1 MDKNNLHERLLELPL
16 FQGMSRNDLEQV
28 LMNTKFRYLTFQR
41 GKTIVNEGEMCDRF
55 FFLMEGVISS
65 TKNADDNGYCV
76 VEKLSAPD
84 ILQPERIFGLVQRYT
99 RTFKT
104 MTECNF
110 ICLGKME
117 MLTLADSYQIFR
129 LNLLN
134 IISTR
139 SQRLTNIPWRTRPR
153 SIRQK
158 IIRFIEERCLRPAG
172 DKTVSIKME
181 RLGHEIG
188 ESRLNVS
195 HELNAMHEEG
205 IIELRRSEIHVPA
218 LEKLINPAYL

>member
-1 MDKNNLHERLLELPL
+1 MEKANLHERLLELPL
-16 FQGMSRNDLEQV
+16 FQGMGKNDLEQIISKS
-28 LMNTKFRYLTFQR
+28 KFRYLTLQK
-41 GKTIVNEGEMCDRF
+41 GKTIVNEGDMCDKF
-55 FFLMEGVISS
+55 FFLMEGEISS
-65 TKNADDNGYCV
+65 TKCADDNGYCV

-104 MTECNF
+104 VTECNF
-110 ICLGKME
+110 ICLGKRE
-117 MLTLADSYQIFR
+117 MLSLSDNYQIFR

-139 SQRLTNIPWRTRPR
+139 SQRLTTRPWHTQPK

-158 IIRFIEERCLRPAG
+158 IMRFIEERSLRPAG
-172 DKTVSIKME
+172 EKTICIKME

-195 HELNAMHEEG
+195 HELNAMHDEG
-205 IIELRRSEIHVPA
+205 VIQLRRSEIHVPA
-218 LEKLINPAYL
+218 LERLISR

>member
-1 MDKNNLHERLLELPL
+1 MEKANLHERLLELPL
-16 FQGMSRNDLEQV
+16 FQGMSRNDLELV
-28 LMNTKFRYLTFQR
+28 ISNTKFRYLTIQK
-41 GKTIVNEGEMCDRF
+41 GKAIVNEGEMCDRF
-55 FFLMEGVISS
+55 FFLMEGEISS
-65 TKNADDNGYCV
+65 TKCADDNGYCV
-76 VEKLSAPD
+76 IEKLNAPD
-84 ILQPERIFGLVQRYT
+84 ILQPERIFGLIQRYT

-104 MTECNF
+104 VTECNF
-110 ICLGKME
+110 ICLGKRE
-117 MLTLADSYQIFR
+117 MLTLSDSYQIFR

-139 SQRLTNIPWRTRPR
+139 SQRLTNIPWHTQAK

-158 IIRFIEERCLRPAG
+158 IVRFIEERCLRPAG
-172 DKTVSIKME
+172 EKTVSIKME

-195 HELNAMHEEG
+195 RELNAMHEEG

-218 LEKLINPAYL
+218 LEKLISPTH